1 MCQEKWNQI
10 SCETCGQVVTEFF
23 VLSDHV
29 LRLSGRT
36 LILRA
41 VPNPPGS
48 LTTFTAECI
57 EAARETLSK
66 HQECMAVVE
75 RSTVGLFS
83 TYMNW

>member
-10 SCETCGQVVTEFF
+10 SWETCGQDMTEFF

-57 EAARETLSK
+57 EAARETLSR